1 MMLADFVEGHKQE
14 LIQQVE
20 SRAAASEEPGPASGR
35 QARISALLEELVG
48 ALRQG
53 DGSRTPPATPC
64 SPDASLQCHERDLV
78 RRDVIEEITR
88 RSLSVTLAEMVI
100 VCDWAGAADRSR
112 LREGYRRLSE
122 LLDDVYEGAIIFTPD
137 GRVDYINRPAANEV
151 RNATRVPPDQI
162 LGKTGVELGVPPD
175 FGVIRQ
181 PDELVTIARRKA
193 TQEVF
198 FRGRW
203 NEVRFRAIYAP
214 SGDVSGVEVVSRDI
228 HDPKLT
234 HIRLKLL
241 SKLSAMVG
249 FVEYS
254 DVAEALAAVPI
265 PELADWCVVNLV
277 EDARI
282 VRTFV
287 ANRDPA
293 KAPLREAAM
302 RMMPDWTRNPL
313 WMEMRLTT
321 GFQLLSDVSDE
332 LLAKLAVTDEQYRVM
347 LAAGIRSIF
356 VQPVVSRGD
365 IAAIFTLIY
374 TTESGRRYGRDDPV
388 LAEELA
394 LHAAHIIENARLLKD
409 LRAGEARFRASVAS
423 ARTIVYEQDAALRYV
438 WYYNP
443 IAALPPEAAALG
455 ESGGGDEAEVLA
467 DIKRRVLQSGEKV
480 SRELPLTLGG
490 ERGFYRET
498 IEPIRQPTGK
508 IVGVIG
514 SATDITEEKR
524 TQQQLRET
532 IAFRDRMMGILGHD
546 LRTPLGA
553 VTMAAGAMLRRGRL
567 GDDDRDRAKVIQRA
581 AERMTEMIATLLDF
595 ARVECLGKL
604 PVSPVPTDLSVAV
617 REVVD
622 EARAAQQDRAIEVD
636 ARGDLHGRW
645 DPARVMQAT
654 ANLIANALQYGD
666 ARKPVRI
673 SVDGTGEAVVLRVK
687 NEGPAVPTDLLPVLF
702 EPFSRGPSDRSPL
715 GLGLGLYIVR
725 QVAIAH
731 DGTVDVES
739 KAETGTV
746 FTLRLPRGQ

>member
-1 MMLADFVEGHKQE
+1 MLADFVAGHKQE
-14 LIQQVE
+14 LVRQVE
-20 SRAAASEEPGPASGR
+20 SRAAADAKPGPANGR
-35 QARISALLEELVG
+35 QARIEALLEELIE
-48 ALRQG
+48 ALRSG
-53 DGSRTPPATPC
+53 AGSQTPQAASS
-64 SPDASLQCHERDLV
+64 SPDAGLEYRERDLV

-88 RSLSVTLAEMVI
+88 RSLAVPLAEMVI
-100 VCDWAGAADRSR
+100 VSDWACAAERSR

-122 LLDDVYEGAIIFTPD
+122 LLDDVYEAAVIFTPD

-151 RNATRVPPDQI
+151 RDATRVPLDQI
-162 LGKTGVELGVPPD
+162 VGKTGAELGVPPEFD
-175 FGVIRQ
+175 VARDPQ
-181 PDELVTIARRKA
+181 RLVAMARRKA

-203 NEVRFRAIYAP
+203 NEVRLRAIYAP
-214 SGDVSGVEVVSRDI
+214 SGEVSGVEFVSRDI

-234 HIRLKLL
+234 QLRLKLL
-241 SKLSAMVG
+241 SKLGAMVG
-249 FVEYS
+249 FVDYA
-254 DVAEALAAVPI
+254 DVAEALASVPI

-293 KAPLREAAM
+293 KAPLRETAM
-302 RMMPDWTRNPL
+302 RVVMDWARNPL

-332 LLAKLAVTDEQYRVM
+332 LLAKLAVTDEQHRVM
-347 LAAGIRSIF
+347 TAAGVRSIF

-394 LHAAHIIENARLLKD
+394 LHAAHIIEDARLLKD
-409 LRAGEARFRASVAS
+409 LRASEARFRASVAS
-423 ARTIVYEQDAALRYV
+423 AGTIVYEQDAALRYV

-443 IAALPPEAAALG
+443 IAPTSPECASEQERAR
-455 ESGGGDEAEVLA
+455 DEAEVLA
-467 DIKRRVLQSGEKV
+467 DVKRHVLESGEKV
-480 SRELPLTLGG
+480 SRELPLTLRG

-498 IEPIRQPTGK
+498 IEPLRQSTGK
-508 IVGVIG
+508 IVGLIG
-514 SATDITEEKR
+514 SATDITEEKL
-524 TQQQLRET
+524 TQLHLRET
-532 IAFRDRMMGILGHD
+532 IAFRNRMMGVLSHD
-546 LRTPLGA
+546 LRTPLSA
-553 VTMAAGAMLRRGRL
+553 VTMAAGTMVRRGRL
-567 GDDDRDRAKVIQRA
+567 GDEDREKARVIQRA

-595 ARVECLGKL
+595 TRVECLGKL
-604 PVSPVPTDLSVAV
+604 PVSLAPTDLGVGV

-622 EARAAQQDRAIEVD
+622 EARAASQDRAIDLET
-636 ARGDLHGRW
+636 RGDLHGRW
-645 DPARVMQAT
+645 DSARVKQAT

-666 ARKPVRI
+666 PRKPVRI
-673 SVDGTGEAVVLRVK
+673 SVDGAGAAVVLNVK
-687 NEGPAVPTDLLPVLF
+687 NEGPAVPPDLLPVLF

-731 DGTVDVES
+731 EGTVDVES

-746 FTLRLPRGQ
+746 FTLRLPRGE